1 MNFKLRSRF
10 NSAFTVVQ
18 NNSEMLADYY
28 ISEYW
33 DVNKNTW
40 NWELINESI
49 VRDIEKDSQQLSS
62 L

>member
-1 MNFKLRSRF
+1 MNLNLRSRF
-10 NSAFTVVQ
+10 NSAFAVVQ

-33 DVNKNTW
+33 DESNNTW
-40 NWELINESI
+40 NWELINESV
-49 VRDIEKDSQQLSS
+49 VREIEKDSQQLSS